1 MLTQKDLDSLD
12 EVMEAYRRI
21 RGQLEN
27 TAIFETRSNRDLA
40 AAQLTESWLRFAR
53 QIEKSNP

>member
-21 RGQLEN
+21 RAQLDN
-27 TAIFETRSNRDLA
+27 TSTFETRANRDLA
-40 AAQLTESWLRFAR
+40 AADLTKAWLQFAR
-53 QIEKSNP
+53 EVEKNN